1 MNIEET
7 HTYFGG
13 LSEFTE
19 GFLLFKLCQGNTFFP
34 HVDFES
40 GLRIIDSLTFIS
52 HKYMNEP
59 HDSFLTQEKF
69 EELKKEL
76 DHLKTVRRKE
86 VAESLEYARSLGDI
100 SENAEYQEARDM
112 QGAIEERIQYLEK
125 VIKEAKIVAN
135 VNKGDVVG
143 LGSVVTIQ
151 KDGNTDSRKYT
162 IVGSDEANIHEHKLS
177 YLSPL
182 GEALM
187 GKAKGDAFTFDT
199 PAGKQAYAVLKV
211 E

>member
-1 MNIEET
+1 
-7 HTYFGG
+7 
-13 LSEFTE
+13 
-19 GFLLFKLCQGNTFFP
+19 
-34 HVDFES
+34 
-40 GLRIIDSLTFIS
+40 
-52 HKYMNEP
+52 MNEP

-112 QGAIEERIQYLEK
+112 QAAIEERIQYLEK
-125 VIKEAKIVAN
+125 VIKEAKIVAST
-135 VNKGDVVG
+135 NKGDVVG
-143 LGSVVTIQ
+143 LGSIVTIQ
-151 KDGNTDSRKYT
+151 KGGESESHTYT
-162 IVGSDEANIHEHKLS
+162 IVGSEEANIHDHKLS

-187 GKAKGDAFTFDT
+187 GKAKSDSFTFET
-199 PAGKQAYAVLKV
+199 PGGKQTYTVLKV
-211 E
+211 A